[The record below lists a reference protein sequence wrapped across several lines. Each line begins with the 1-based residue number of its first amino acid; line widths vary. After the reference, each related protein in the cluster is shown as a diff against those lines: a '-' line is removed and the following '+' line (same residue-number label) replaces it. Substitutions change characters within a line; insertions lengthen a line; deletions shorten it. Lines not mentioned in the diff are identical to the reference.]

1 MRTYLKFLAC
11 ILLIVSAVLVQG
23 CTEANLPDV
32 PVTDPVEDTTAP
44 EESTVPAETEPPI
57 RNLAIVGEG
66 KSSYAVIIP
75 EGAEEWVNTA
85 SKTVVDAIEETTGV
99 KLNWTDDFLDNSQKP
114 GSYEILIGL
123 TNRAESAAV
132 WGELP
137 YGEYVIRAVGDKLV
151 IAAWDEASLLAAC
164 DALAAQIKN
173 DASTGNWIVGPDYTL
188 QDTGFKG
195 LSDLPHYGEQ
205 DERVQFVDLGD
216 NCYMLYAADTDL
228 AEFKSYFTTLER
240 AGYSQFALREMGDNL
255 HAIYTNDKKII
266 HASYTAKD
274 KDARISIEKAYDMS
288 LFVESEYEKVC
299 EPSVTMVGL
308 ERYGKDENGFYNQ
321 IGLCL
326 IFQLEDGR
334 FIVVDGGGH
343 DSKMADVI
351 YTALRKMAVDKKN
364 ITVAAWIFTH
374 AHSDHTGS
382 FVKFTN
388 AGKNKTVKVQHF
400 IHHFSTPEQYQGID
414 DGPDESRSQQVRDL
428 LKSAYPGV
436 PVIKAHTGQVIR
448 AGGVEMEMIYTYE
461 DLEPSHLE
469 YHNTTSLVF
478 RVTSHD
484 NSIMVLG
491 DASRRVSKYL
501 VPAYG
506 EYLRSDMVQVSHH
519 GYTGGTEQLY
529 EAIDADVV
537 LIPTGIASID
547 GTKDSRLERSYNA
560 RAVELAEEVYIAG
573 KSMFTF
579 TFPYT
584 PEVTGEP
591 KIIK

>member
-1 MRTYLKFLAC
+1 MKFLAC

-44 EESTVPAETEPPI
+44 EESTAPVETEPAI

-288 LFVESEYEKVC
+288 LF
-299 EPSVTMVGL
+299 
-308 ERYGKDENGFYNQ
+308 
-321 IGLCL
+321 
-326 IFQLEDGR
+326 
-334 FIVVDGGGH
+334 VDGGGH

>member
-1 MRTYLKFLAC
+1 MRTYLKLLAC
-11 ILLIVSAVLVQG
+11 ILLIVSAVLIQG

-44 EESTVPAETEPPI
+44 EESTVPAETEPAI
-57 RNLAIVGEG
+57 RNLAIVSGGE
-66 KSSYAVIIP
+66 SSYAVIIP
-75 EGAEEWVNTA
+75 EGATDGVNA
-85 SKTVVDAIEETTGV
+85 AAKTVLDAIKKTTDV
-99 KLNWTDDFLDNSQKP
+99 QLRWTDDFLENAQKP
-114 GSYEILIGL
+114 GKYEILIGL
-123 TNRAESAAV
+123 TNRTESQAV
-132 WGELP
+132 WGDMP
-137 YGEYVIRAVGDKLV
+137 YGEYVVRAVGDKIV
-151 IAAWDEASLLAAC
+151 IAAWDEVSLQTAC

-173 DASTGNWIVGPDYTL
+173 DASTGSWSVAPDFTL
-188 QDTGFKG
+188 QGTGFKG
-195 LSDLPHYGEQ
+195 LSDLPHYGAEN
-205 DERVQFVDLGD
+205 ESVQFVDLGD
-216 NCYMLYAADTDL
+216 ACYMLYAEDTEL
-228 AEFKSYFTTLER
+228 TEFHSYFATLED
-240 AGYSQFALREMGDNL
+240 AGYKQFALREMGDNL

-266 HASYTAKD
+266 HASYMAKD

-308 ERYGKDENGFYNQ
+308 ERYGKDEDGFYNQ
-321 IGLCL
+321 IGLFL

-351 YTALRKMAVDKKN
+351 YNSLRKLAVDKKN

-388 AGKNKTVKVQHF
+388 AGKNRNVKIQHF

-428 LKSAYPGV
+428 LKSTYGGV

-448 AGGVEMEMIYTYE
+448 AGGIELEMIYTYE

-478 RVTSHD
+478 RVTAND

-573 KSMFTF
+573 KSTYTF
-579 TFPYT
+579 TFPYA